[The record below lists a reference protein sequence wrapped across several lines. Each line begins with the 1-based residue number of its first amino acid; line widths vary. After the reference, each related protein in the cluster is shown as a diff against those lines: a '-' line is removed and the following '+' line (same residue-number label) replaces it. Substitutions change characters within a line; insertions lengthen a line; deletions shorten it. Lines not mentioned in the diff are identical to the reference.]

1 MLVLYC
7 VPVKKHRFLSD
18 LYELLSSMRFA
29 VGLLSL
35 LAISAVIGTVLKQ
48 NERWADYAVEF
59 GPFWFEAWRTLGLYD
74 VYHAVWFLLI
84 LGFLVLSTS
93 VCILRHAPGFVR
105 DMRSYRERARRVSL
119 AGMHHTLQWP
129 VSAPAPVLAR
139 RALAIVQGLGY
150 RARMVER
157 DGVVL
162 IAAKAGAWQRSG
174 YFMAHIAIVL
184 VCIGGLVDGNLPYQ
198 VQSWLGLKQAAQGP
212 MRSDVPLA
220 SRLSSSNI
228 SFRGDM
234 RLAEGQRGDVV
245 FLQAGQG
252 YFVQELPFSIE
263 LKRFYIEHYSTGQ
276 PKRFASDIV
285 VVEHASGKRTATTLE
300 VNKPLTVAGIT
311 IYQASFGDGGSALDL
326 ALWDGAV
333 GRSIKSVSQASE
345 QVTLAGRPYALEF
358 GDFRL
363 FNIEPSGSVSRQDDF
378 TRAMTVRQERQVQNV
393 GPSISYKLRDQNGQ
407 AQEYQSYMA
416 PILIGKH
423 SYWVTGVR
431 DELGGAFR
439 FLQVPL
445 DDKGGPEAFM
455 RLRAEMN
462 DAAGREEIA
471 QILAGQM
478 LNEQMDATVRD
489 AFRRTVVKIAQTFAD
504 GGFPA
509 MEQPLKSDMPAAQRQ
524 MVLETNFKIL
534 LAYTWQ
540 AELRAAMRAGLPA
553 PAWNDDHG
561 RYLTDALQAMSDWKL
576 MRVPG
581 LAQLTGFAE
590 VKASGLQLTRS
601 PGKTL
606 VYLGSLLLLLGTVVM
621 FYVRERRLWIHL
633 QTGEAI
639 LAMSANRPNEA
650 FEAEFEKIKTYLPQW
665 LEEDLNEHPV

>member
-1 MLVLYC
+1 MWFLYC
-7 VPVKKHRFLSD
+7 GFVKKHSFLSN
-18 LYELLSSMRFA
+18 LYELFSSMRFA

-59 GPFWFEAWRTLGLYD
+59 GPFWFEAWRVLGLYD

-84 LGFLVLSTS
+84 LGFLVLSTT

-119 AGMHHTLQWP
+119 LGMQHRLQWQ
-129 VSAPAPVLAR
+129 VETAPEVMAK
-139 RALAIVQGLGY
+139 RALAVVQGLGY

-157 DGVVL
+157 DGSFL
-162 IAAKAGAWQRSG
+162 IAGKAGAWQRLG

-184 VCIGGLVDGNLPYQ
+184 VCIGGLIDGNLPYQ

-212 MRSDVPLA
+212 MRSDAPA
-220 SRLSSSNI
+220 ISHLSSANI

-234 RLAEGQRGDVV
+234 RLAEGQRGDVI

-276 PKRFASDIV
+276 PKRFASDVV
-285 VVEHASGKRTATTLE
+285 VVEHDSGKRTSATLE

-326 ALWDGAV
+326 ALWDLLAA
-333 GRSIKSVSQASE
+333 RPLKSVSQGSE
-345 QVTLAGRPYALEF
+345 QVTLAGRPYALEL

-363 FNIEPSGSVSRQDDF
+363 FNIEPSGTVSRQDDF
-378 TRAMTVRQERQVQNV
+378 TRAMAVRQDRQVQNV
-393 GPSISYKLRDQNGQ
+393 GPSISYKLRDENGQ

-416 PILIGKH
+416 PIRIGGH
-423 SYWVTGVR
+423 PYWVTGVR
-431 DELGGAFR
+431 DELGGPFR

-445 DDKGGPEAFM
+445 DDQDSPAAFM

-462 DAAGREEIA
+462 DAASREEIA
-471 QILAGQM
+471 GILADQM
-478 LNEQMDATVRD
+478 LKEQVDAAMRD
-489 AFRRTVVKIAQTFAD
+489 AFRRTVVKIAQTFVD

-509 MEQPLKSDMPAAQRQ
+509 MEQPLNSDMPAAQRQ

-540 AELRAAMRAGLPA
+540 AEIRAATRAGLPV
-553 PAWNDDHG
+553 PSWNDDHG
-561 RYLTDALQAMSDWKL
+561 RYLSDALQAISDWKL

-581 LAQLTGFAE
+581 LAQLRGFSE

-601 PGKTL
+601 PGKSL
-606 VYLGSLLLLLGTVVM
+606 VYLGSLLLLLGTLIM

-633 QTGEAI
+633 QAGETI